1 MTVNNTAS
9 AVAGQSHTLSCSVA
23 GSNLE
28 TAAIMYTWRLGTR
41 VLQGPSTS
49 NTYNIAMVQVSN
61 AGEVY
66 TCEVSVTAS
75 YWDVSGSFGD
85 SGSGTLS
92 VNSKYFMCSI
102 PGT

>member
-1 MTVNNTAS
+1 MTVNNADN
-9 AVAGQSHTLSCSVA
+9 AVAGQSHTLSCSVT

-28 TAAIMYTWRLGTR
+28 TATIMYTWRLGTN

-49 NTYNIAMVQVSN
+49 NMYNIDMVQVSN
-61 AGEVY
+61 AGGVY
-66 TCEVSVTAS
+66 TCEVTVTAS

-92 VNSKYFMCSI
+92 VTSKDQC
-102 PGT
+102 